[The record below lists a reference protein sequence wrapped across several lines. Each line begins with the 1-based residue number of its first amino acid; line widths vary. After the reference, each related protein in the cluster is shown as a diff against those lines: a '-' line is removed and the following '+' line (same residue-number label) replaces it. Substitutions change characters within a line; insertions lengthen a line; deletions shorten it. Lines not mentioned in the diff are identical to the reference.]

1 MFIADN
7 RPKDGEQLDG
17 DIEAVVDETAEIEL
31 EAVIAKKLEE
41 ASLAEPT
48 ESTPEVKVKYLDDEE
63 KPAEEDDSTPEKDE
77 ERGATKDEEVKDK
90 DEDALDKGTNE
101 SDETPPISD
110 AYRRAA
116 IHRGWTDEE
125 VDELYKSNPELC
137 EKTLAKV
144 HEEVNRASKD
154 FAAIGR
160 GIKEQAT
167 KAEQIVQPAVQP
179 VAPVQPVAAAI
190 DLTKLRDRYGADD
203 PMITV
208 VEAMQQRAV
217 AAEQATATLKAEL
230 EQQRTE
236 QPQQVSAAVERERQA
251 LGQQINTFFNDEAAK
266 LYNDFYGTVEKGA
279 NWNDTLIPGQVA
291 NRWAVVEMADQIF
304 AGAESLGR
312 AIEFEEAMQLAHM
325 SVSAP
330 MKERVVREQITKDVT
345 KRSKSLT
352 LKPSTTTKAEAT
364 TKTEAGLVDII
375 AKKMAKAGLQ

>member
-1 MFIADN
+1 MIADD

-31 EAVIAKKLEE
+31 EAVIAKGLEE

-48 ESTPEVKVKYLDDEE
+48 ESTPEPKEKEE
-63 KPAEEDDSTPEKDE
+63 PAEEEESTPKKE
-77 ERGATKDEEVKDK
+77 EEEESEAKKDEEVNDK
-90 DEDALDKGTNE
+90 DEDALDKGTDE

-160 GIKEQAT
+160 ARKEQANKT
-167 KAEQIVQPAVQP
+167 EQIVQPQPVVPEQP
-179 VAPVQPVAAAI
+179 VASAI
-190 DLTKLRDRYGADD
+190 DLTKLRDQYGADD

-208 VEAMQQRAV
+208 VEAIQQRAI
-217 AAEQATATLKAEL
+217 AAEQATATLRAEL
-230 EQQRTE
+230 AQQRTE

-266 LYNDFYGTVEKGA
+266 LYDDFYGTVEKGA
-279 NWNDTLIPGQVA
+279 NWDDTLIPGQVA
-291 NRWAVVEMADQIF
+291 NRIAVIEMADQIF

-330 MKERVVREQITKDVT
+330 MKERVVRERITKEVT
-345 KRSKSLT
+345 KRGKTLT
-352 LKPSTTTKAEAT
+352 LKPSSAAKPEG
-364 TKTEAGLVDII
+364 KDDTEAGRVERTAQRL
-375 AKKMAKAGLQ
+375 AKVKW